1 MGARELEGALRSNMH
16 WVLPGRDRRG
26 RRIVVYNARALLS
39 SAHSVEEL
47 QMSLCLLLERL
58 FSGDHGGVRGDTEE
72 EEDSDGDRTARR
84 GVVVVCDCRGVASLS
99 ALLAAKKQR
108 TPSKDARKGARAD
121 ATHATHATKA
131 ASKAAL
137 GLEDVHRGC
146 AMMAESFPCRL
157 RGLYVLNLPLALR
170 PFAAL
175 AAAACLT
182 RKQRGRLHISSSS
195 SSSLGNIFGGSV
207 VSSGNSSGSSSGS
220 GSGSGT
226 WQCDHVAIV
235 AIDGVP
241 DGTHWLTAIADNHC

>member
-1 MGARELEGALRSNMH
+1 
-16 WVLPGRDRRG
+16 
-26 RRIVVYNARALLS
+26 VVYNARALLS

-220 GSGSGT
+220 GASKQQPRLLEDVDRSVLPPSLGGT
-226 WQCDHVAIV
+226 NTSFDWDKIVDRLLVADPNEP
-235 AIDGVP
+235 AAR
-241 DGTHWLTAIADNHC
+241 WLEDADRR